1 MVKLQIKD
9 FSGQKKFSSL
19 INPYYKG
26 VNGIIL
32 VYDITQESSFNALN
46 NWLTIIK
53 DQAPQANI
61 VLVGQKCDLIEKV
74 ISEEKIKEL
83 TDEFGMEY
91 FETSAKIDYN
101 INEVFANLIQKCMY
115 NTYEAADIGAV

>member
-1 MVKLQIKD
+1 M
-9 FSGQKKFSSL
+9 
-19 INPYYKG
+19 
-26 VNGIIL
+26 
-32 VYDITQESSFNALN
+32 N

>member
-1 MVKLQIKD
+1 MIKLQIKD

-19 INPYYKG
+19 INPYYKE

-101 INEVFANLIQKCMY
+101 INEVFDNLIQKCMY

>member
-1 MVKLQIKD
+1 MIKLQIKD

-19 INPYYKG
+19 INPYYKE

-61 VLVGQKCDLIEKV
+61 VLVGQKCDLIERV

-101 INEVFANLIQKCMY
+101 INEVFDNLIQKCMY